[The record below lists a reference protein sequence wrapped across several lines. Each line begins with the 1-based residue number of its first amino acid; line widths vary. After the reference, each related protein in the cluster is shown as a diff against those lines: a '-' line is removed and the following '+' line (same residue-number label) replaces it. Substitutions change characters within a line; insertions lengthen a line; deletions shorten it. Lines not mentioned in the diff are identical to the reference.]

1 MGTISIHLAPELQQ
15 PAGLNPSGQ
24 QAPAAAQ
31 IQPTEAE
38 PASLGQDTVTLSPEA
53 SGEAQQTQQQRQ
65 QFRPEPILGG
75 RAQPPVKAVA
85 PLSPPEAEASPSL
98 PQVSALT
105 QLAADAA
112 NAVAGPSGR
121 TEAADGTNAGGT
133 AGDLATTTTG
143 HETPPQ
149 ELIQLDHTLRGLGIN
164 PQSISLTNRMSML
177 ADANSPA
184 ALQAVVTE
192 VRRLEQQGAT
202 PGVRNQ
208 KQAQV
213 EDRAAADQATP
224 SNATSGDSVATGSAP
239 DNGLVHT
246 NVLV

>member
-15 PAGLNPSGQ
+15 PPGLNPSGQ

-31 IQPTEAE
+31 IQPTEAG
-38 PASLGQDTVTLSPEA
+38 PASLGQDTVTLSPQA
-53 SGEAQQTQQQRQ
+53 SGDAQQTEQQRQ
-65 QFRPEPILGG
+65 QFRPELILGG

-105 QLAADAA
+105 QLAANAVPGPTGRTDAA
-112 NAVAGPSGR
+112 DS
-121 TEAADGTNAGGT
+121 TNAGGT

-143 HETPPQ
+143 HDTPPQ
-149 ELIQLDHTLRGLGIN
+149 GLIQLDHTLRGLGIN
-164 PQSISLTNRMSML
+164 PQSISLTSRMSML

-192 VRRLEQQGAT
+192 VRRLEQQGA
-202 PGVRNQ
+202 PPAVRNQ
-208 KQAQV
+208 KPAQV
-213 EDRAAADQATP
+213 EARAAAEQATP
-224 SNATSGDSVATGSAP
+224 SNATSGGSVATGSAT
-239 DNGLVHT
+239 DNGLAHT